1 MNIQNIKEITMENS
15 IDRVMIITGA
25 AMGLGLATALELA
38 SKNIRLCLVDYN
50 EQSLREAEDE
60 INKQFPLAKLISI
73 KADVSKEDEVKNY
86 VDETIKAFG
95 RIDGLYNN
103 AGIEGKQASIT
114 EYDVDIFKRV
124 IDINL
129 MGVYYG
135 MRYVIPIM
143 QQQKYGRIVN
153 AASVGGIR
161 GVLNQMPY
169 VASKHAVS
177 GMTKNAAIE
186 YGKDGINT
194 NAIAPGAILTPM
206 VAEAFKEINPA
217 DPKAAETEYA
227 QRNPTKR
234 LGSPPEVAK
243 VVAFLLSEEA
253 SYVNGQT
260 LAIDGGESNLYGN
273 S

>member
-1 MNIQNIKEITMENS
+1 MQNKVI
-15 IDRVMIITGA
+15 IITGA
-25 AMGLGLATALELA
+25 AMGLGFAAAKELA
-38 SKNIRLCLVDYN
+38 SKGANLVLVDYN
-50 EQSLREAEDE
+50 DKSLNDAKAELTKE
-60 INKQFPLAKLISI
+60 FPNVKII
-73 KADVSKEDEVKNY
+73 TVVADVSKEEAVKNY
-86 VDETIKAFG
+86 VDETVKVFG

-114 EYDVDIFKRV
+114 DYDVNIFKKV

-135 MRYVIPIM
+135 MRYVIPVM
-143 QQQKYGRIVN
+143 QKQKFGRIVN
-153 AASVGGIR
+153 VASVGGIR

-177 GMTKNAAIE
+177 GMTKNAALE
-186 YGKDGINT
+186 YSRDGILT

-206 VAEAFKEINPA
+206 VAEAFKQVNPA

-234 LGSPPEVAK
+234 LGQPREVAK
-243 VVAFLLSEEA
+243 LVAFLLSEDNG
-253 SYVNGQT
+253 YVSGQT
-260 LAIDGGESNLYGN
+260 IAIDGGESNIYGN

>member
-1 MNIQNIKEITMENS
+1 MKNKVI
-15 IDRVMIITGA
+15 IITGA
-25 AMGLGLATALELA
+25 GMGLGYAAAKELA
-38 SKNIRLCLVDYN
+38 SRGANLVLVDYN
-50 EQSLREAEDE
+50 DKSLNEAKAE
-60 INKQFPLAKLISI
+60 IGKEFPEVKVVTIV
-73 KADVSKEDEVKNY
+73 ADVSKEEAVKNY
-86 VDETIKAFG
+86 VEEAVKAFG

-114 EYDVDIFKRV
+114 EYDVNIFKKV

-135 MRYVIPIM
+135 MRYVIPVM
-143 QQQKYGRIVN
+143 QKQKFGRIVN
-153 AASVGGIR
+153 VASVGGIR

-177 GMTKNAAIE
+177 GMTKNAALE
-186 YGKDGINT
+186 YGKDGILT

-206 VAEAFKEINPA
+206 VAEAFKQVNP
-217 DPKAAETEYA
+217 DNPKAAETEYA

-234 LGSPPEVAK
+234 LGQPHEVAK
-243 VVAFLLSEEA
+243 LVAFLLSEDNG
-253 SYVNGQT
+253 YVSGQT
-260 LAIDGGESNLYGN
+260 IAIDGGESNIYGN

>member
-1 MNIQNIKEITMENS
+1 MKNKVI
-15 IDRVMIITGA
+15 IITGA
-25 AMGLGLATALELA
+25 GMGLGYATAKELA
-38 SKNIRLCLVDYN
+38 SKGANLVLVDYN
-50 EQSLREAEDE
+50 EKALADTKTE
-60 INKQFPLAKLISI
+60 ISKEFPSI
-73 KADVSKEDEVKNY
+73 KIITVVADVSNEDAVRNY
-86 VDETIKAFG
+86 VDEAVKVFG

-114 EYDVDIFKRV
+114 EYDVNIFKKV

-135 MRYVIPIM
+135 LRYVIPVM
-143 QQQKYGRIVN
+143 QKQKFGRIVN
-153 AASVGGIR
+153 VASVGGIR

-177 GMTKNAAIE
+177 GMTKNTALE
-186 YGKDGINT
+186 YGKDGILT

-206 VAEAFKEINPA
+206 VAEAFKQVNP
-217 DPKAAETEYA
+217 DNPQAAENEYA

-234 LGSPPEVAK
+234 LGQPHEVAK
-243 VVAFLLSEEA
+243 LVAFLLSEDNG
-253 SYVNGQT
+253 YVSGQT
-260 LAIDGGESNLYGN
+260 IAIDGGESNIFGN